1 MRRAAHDEHKS
12 CAVFSVTV
20 LLIERAGGRKGLY
33 MEYNEETEERGL
45 RRLSSNAL
53 KLTACVCM
61 AVDHIGIVFMDNNY
75 IMRAVGRLAFP
86 VFAFLLVQGLLR
98 TSDVRGYLLRLGIF
112 AVVSEIPFDMA
123 MHDTIWYPGAQNIL
137 FTLTAGLF
145 AIYAMDSRGPIG
157 RWKVEIA
164 LAAALL
170 AEFLRFDYGMA
181 GVGIIVM
188 FYLIEKERSGADA
201 YTLAYFN
208 KKQNIEIVVLSS
220 LVYILC
226 LGINQLYALLAMIP
240 VNMYSG
246 ERGRMKLKY
255 FFYLFYPL
263 HLLLIWEIVKG
274 M

>member
-1 MRRAAHDEHKS
+1 MMNISH
-12 CAVFSVTV
+12 VLFFVMV

-33 MEYNEETEERGL
+33 MEYNEETPARGL

-61 AVDHIGIVFMDNNY
+61 AIDHIGIVLMDNNY

-86 VFAFLLVQGLLR
+86 VFAFLLVQGLLH
-98 TSDVRGYLLRLGIF
+98 TSDVRRYLLRLGIF
-112 AVVSEIPFDMA
+112 AVVSEIPFDLA
-123 MHDTIWYPGAQNIL
+123 MHDTIWYPGAQNIF

-188 FYLIEKERSGADA
+188 FYLIEKERSGAYA

-226 LGINQLYALLAMIP
+226 LGMNQLYALLAMIP

-246 ERGRMKLKY
+246 ERGRMKFKY

-263 HLLLIWEIVKG
+263 HLLLIWFIWKIIH
-274 M
+274 

>member
-1 MRRAAHDEHKS
+1 
-12 CAVFSVTV
+12 
-20 LLIERAGGRKGLY
+20 
-33 MEYNEETEERGL
+33 MEYNEGTPARVL

-86 VFAFLLVQGLLR
+86 VFAFLLVQGLLH

-112 AVVSEIPFDMA
+112 AVVSEIPFDLA
-123 MHDTIWYPGAQNIL
+123 MHDTIWYPGAQNIF

-208 KKQNIEIVVLSS
+208 KKQNIEIVKIICKELGKPES
-220 LVYILC
+220 LITHVTDRKGHDMRYAIDPTKIHNE
-226 LGINQLYALLAMIP
+226 LGWLPETKFADGIKKTIKWYLENREWWETII
-240 VNMYSG
+240 SG
-246 ERGRMKLKY
+246 EYQNYYEKMYGNR
-255 FFYLFYPL
+255 
-263 HLLLIWEIVKG
+263 EEV
-274 M
+274 

>member
-1 MRRAAHDEHKS
+1 MGE
-12 CAVFSVTV
+12 
-20 LLIERAGGRKGLY
+20 
-33 MEYNEETEERGL
+33 N
-45 RRLSSNAL
+45 RLNDIKKQKRNIRIFSSNAL
-53 KLTACVCM
+53 KIIACVSM
-61 AVDHIGIVFMDNNY
+61 LIDHIGIVFVDNNLF
-75 IMRAVGRLAFP
+75 MRAVGRLAFP

-98 TSDVRGYLLRLGIF
+98 TSDVRRYLLRLGIF
-112 AVVSEIPFDMA
+112 AVVSEIPFDLA
-123 MHDTIWYPGAQNIL
+123 MHDTIWYPGAQNIF
-137 FTLTAGLF
+137 FTLT

-157 RWKVEIA
+157 RWKVEIV

-226 LGINQLYALLAMIP
+226 LGMNQLYALLAMIP

-263 HLLLIWEIVKG
+263 HLLLIWFIWKIIH
-274 M
+274 

>member
-1 MRRAAHDEHKS
+1 MMNISH
-12 CAVFSVTV
+12 VLFFSVTV

-53 KLTACVCM
+53 KLAACVCM

-86 VFAFLLVQGLLR
+86 VFAFLLVQGLMR
-98 TSDVRGYLLRLGIF
+98 TSDVRRYLLRLGIF
-112 AVVSEIPFDMA
+112 AVVSEIPFDLA

-201 YTLAYFN
+201 YTLA
-208 KKQNIEIVVLSS
+208 
-220 LVYILC
+220 
-226 LGINQLYALLAMIP
+226 
-240 VNMYSG
+240 
-246 ERGRMKLKY
+246 
-255 FFYLFYPL
+255 
-263 HLLLIWEIVKG
+263 
-274 M
+274 

>member
-1 MRRAAHDEHKS
+1 M
-12 CAVFSVTV
+12 
-20 LLIERAGGRKGLY
+20 IERAGGRKGLY

-98 TSDVRGYLLRLGIF
+98 TSDVRRYLLRLGIF
-112 AVVSEIPFDMA
+112 AVVSLTPPQIF
-123 MHDTIWYPGAQNIL
+123 QVSS

-226 LGINQLYALLAMIP
+226 LGMNQLYALLAMIP

-263 HLLLIWEIVKG
+263 HLLLIWFIWKIIH
-274 M
+274 

>member
-1 MRRAAHDEHKS
+1 MMNISH
-12 CAVFSVTV
+12 VLFFSVTV

-98 TSDVRGYLLRLGIF
+98 TSDVRRYLLRLGIF
-112 AVVSEIPFDMA
+112 AVVSEIPFDLA

-220 LVYILC
+220 LVYVLC
-226 LGINQLYALLAMIP
+226 LGMNQLYALLAMIP

-263 HLLLIWEIVKG
+263 HLLLIWFIWKRNVF
-274 M
+274 